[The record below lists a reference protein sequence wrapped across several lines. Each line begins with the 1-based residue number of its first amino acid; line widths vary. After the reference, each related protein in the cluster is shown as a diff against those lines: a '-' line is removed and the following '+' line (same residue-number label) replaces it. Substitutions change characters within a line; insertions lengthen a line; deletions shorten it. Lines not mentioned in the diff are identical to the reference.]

1 MAEMKAL
8 GGYQPSEEEKNMLN
22 EFVTYLEEHGYE
34 GIMMISK
41 EEVGVSWAKIKNDE
55 SVRHLLINSISHIS
69 RDDEDAAVELAG
81 GIILAAKQLTE

>member
-1 MAEMKAL
+1 MAEMTVQD
-8 GGYQPSEEEKNMLN
+8 GYQPSEEEKNKIN

-55 SVRHLLINSISHIS
+55 SVRHLLINSISHIAS
-69 RDDEDAAVELAG
+69 DDEDAAVELAR
-81 GIILAAKQLTE
+81 GIILAAKRLTE